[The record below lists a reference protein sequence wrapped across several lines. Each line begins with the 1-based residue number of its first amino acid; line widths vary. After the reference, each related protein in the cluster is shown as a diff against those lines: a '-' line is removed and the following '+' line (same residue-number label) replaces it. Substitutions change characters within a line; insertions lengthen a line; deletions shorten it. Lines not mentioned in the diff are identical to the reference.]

1 MTVAQSAQLMGKMPG
16 RSLCE
21 MWGYI
26 LSESIHS
33 VEKHVSVDKN
43 VKSVLNKGLH
53 KDPGLKQPMFMRDEN
68 TDVLYMFVVDRLQCL
83 FIGFIA

>member
-1 MTVAQSAQLMGKMPG
+1 
-16 RSLCE
+16 